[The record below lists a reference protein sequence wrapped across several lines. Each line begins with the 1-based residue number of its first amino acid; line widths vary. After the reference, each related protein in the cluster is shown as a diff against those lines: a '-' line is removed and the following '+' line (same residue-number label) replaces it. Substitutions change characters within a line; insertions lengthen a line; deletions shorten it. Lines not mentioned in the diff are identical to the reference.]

1 MGEQIRAFVD
11 SAAEAFGLRGPVYQ
25 FGTCPSGDLRSRA
38 SLRGCFPKAAQVGF
52 ELDEGVEI
60 ERLPFPDGAARTV
73 LCVGALERAY
83 QPQRTMGEMI
93 RILSPGGAL
102 LVCASVENPVPEQMP
117 AYWRL
122 TPRSVGRLLSGME
135 AVLVGWQGAEGFPH
149 TVYGIGFKPPP
160 TGAILEGTRR
170 FLDRFQARL
179 DEAAG
184 RIAWPERLMH
194 LLTCKAQFAVHL
206 AGDRNLKH
214 DLFQSCLPDKK
225 TGTRLD
231 LMD

>member
-1 MGEQIRAFVD
+1 
-11 SAAEAFGLRGPVYQ
+11 
-25 FGTCPSGDLRSRA
+25 
-38 SLRGCFPKAAQVGF
+38 
-52 ELDEGVEI
+52 
-60 ERLPFPDGAARTV
+60 
-73 LCVGALERAY
+73 
-83 QPQRTMGEMI
+83 
-93 RILSPGGAL
+93 
-102 LVCASVENPVPEQMP
+102 MP

-194 LLTCKAQFAVHL
+194 LLTCWARSRSERRHRRDFYKAQFAVHL